1 MLRIILPVTLLL
13 LAAGCRP
20 ASYEQFIRADQAQD
34 GEYVFAL
41 DLSDSTA
48 TYDLSFY
55 TRVDPALMAAATPS
69 AELALQVCWYSP
81 AGEATASDPVRGSA
95 AHPSQPGG
103 WAPPSNVA
111 EGGTPLGG
119 STSPAC
125 LAVPEMSEI
134 VYLPFGA
141 EAGSVKLYRSGV
153 NPSPA
158 GEWHLSVT
166 PIAPPEGLRGIGIIC
181 KRVD

>member
-48 TYDLSFY
+48 TYDLSLY
-55 TRVDPALMAAATPS
+55 TRVDPTLMAAATPS
-69 AELALQVCWYSP
+69 AELALQFCWYSP
-81 AGEATASDPVRGSA
+81 AGEATAA
-95 AHPSQPGG
+95 QP
-103 WAPPSNVA
+103 
-111 EGGTPLGG
+111 
-119 STSPAC
+119 C
-125 LAVPEMSEI
+125 LAVPAMSEI

-153 NPSPA
+153 KPAPA
-158 GEWHLSVT
+158 GEWHLAVT
-166 PIAPPEGLRGIGIIC
+166 PIVPPEGLRGIGIIC
-181 KRVD
+181 KRID

>member
-48 TYDLSFY
+48 TYDLSLY
-55 TRVDPALMAAATPS
+55 TRVDPTLMAAATPS
-69 AELALQVCWYSP
+69 AELALQVCWMNP
-81 AGEATASDPVRGSA
+81 GGEA
-95 AHPSQPGG
+95 
-103 WAPPSNVA
+103 
-111 EGGTPLGG
+111 
-119 STSPAC
+119 
-125 LAVPEMSEI
+125 MSEI

-153 NPSPA
+153 NPAPA

>member
-48 TYDLSFY
+48 TYDLSLY

-69 AELALQVCWYSP
+69 AELALQVCWL
-81 AGEATASDPVRGSA
+81 
-95 AHPSQPGG
+95 
-103 WAPPSNVA
+103 APA

-119 STSPAC
+119 STSQAC
-125 LAVPEMSEI
+125 LAVPAMSEI

-141 EAGSVKLYRSGV
+141 EAGSVRLYRSGV
-153 NPSPA
+153 KPAPA

-166 PIAPPEGLRGIGIIC
+166 PIAPPEGLRGIGRIC
-181 KRVD
+181 TRVD